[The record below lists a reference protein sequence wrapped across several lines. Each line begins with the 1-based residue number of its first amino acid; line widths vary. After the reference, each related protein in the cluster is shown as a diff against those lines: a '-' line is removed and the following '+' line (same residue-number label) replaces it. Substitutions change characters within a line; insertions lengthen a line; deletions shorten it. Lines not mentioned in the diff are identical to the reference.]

1 MKTTITKITAL
12 SVFAMS
18 AMLFSACS
26 EDASNPASNEVPLE
40 ESLLLEGIAATGYAA
55 SARTFYVNN
64 NAGELVF
71 KGVTNEAGE
80 YQFFFGIEKAKWPMD
95 VVVEL
100 DDSKIKAIV
109 PYQSDTIKN
118 MFALVNPITNL
129 FAEKAEEEFDR
140 KEMTR
145 LNLDLLN
152 QESIQKLLG
161 EGIINADVFV
171 RDESFKAAQKNN
183 HSAESSLED
192 MVLHTMGEIA
202 ERHQEELQTFIVEEH
217 DFRSHLFENDEEFY
231 MYLAVNL
238 VDYNVACE
246 KIIQSCKNL
255 YWDDAIMA
263 DSCDMKINERKNRY
277 KATLAEIPECNQEKG
292 KAFVKEM
299 LFLREKMRIYNMINN
314 KTASDSLK
322 NRPVDESLQM
332 MEQLMVQLQADPNC
346 EESILKNV
354 EYPNIPRE
362 QQGKLE

>member
-64 NAGELVF
+64 NAGERVC

-80 YQFFFGIEKAKWPMD
+80 YQCFFGIEKAKWPMD

-183 HSAESSLED
+183 HFHLRSFYHCFANSLE
-192 MVLHTMGEIA
+192 LI
-202 ERHQEELQTFIVEEH
+202 
-217 DFRSHLFENDEEFY
+217 
-231 MYLAVNL
+231 
-238 VDYNVACE
+238 
-246 KIIQSCKNL
+246 
-255 YWDDAIMA
+255 
-263 DSCDMKINERKNRY
+263 
-277 KATLAEIPECNQEKG
+277 
-292 KAFVKEM
+292 
-299 LFLREKMRIYNMINN
+299 
-314 KTASDSLK
+314 
-322 NRPVDESLQM
+322 
-332 MEQLMVQLQADPNC
+332 
-346 EESILKNV
+346 
-354 EYPNIPRE
+354 
-362 QQGKLE
+362 